1 VTRASDP
8 RPHYPVVMDLDDARQ
23 VLREQHR
30 AVLATRRA
38 DGAPQLSPVVV
49 GIDDAGAATVSTR
62 ETALKVRN
70 LRREGRAWLCVLPDG
85 FFGRWVQVEGD
96 VEIVELPAALEG
108 LRALYRQVSGEHPD
122 WGEFDDAMA
131 RERRVLLRVHLDR
144 AGPDVSG

>member
-1 VTRASDP
+1 
-8 RPHYPVVMDLDDARQ
+8 MDLDEARQ

-30 AVLATRRA
+30 AVLATRRG

-49 GIDDAGAATVSTR
+49 GVDDDGAATVSTR
-62 ETALKVRN
+62 ETARKTKN
-70 LRREGRAWLCVLPDG
+70 LRREPRAWLCVLPDG

-96 VEIVELPAALEG
+96 VEIVELPTALDG

-122 WGEFDDAMA
+122 WDDFDEGMR